1 MKAKTW
7 ITWLLALLL
16 IGGTAGL
23 VNRLKGHQEL
33 GTPGVKTRPIP
44 GSKNLEVVLPERVLD
59 YTSVKMDQ
67 EEVVTNMLPKDTS
80 YGQRRYTAPD
90 GFWAQVNVVLMGAD
104 RTSIHK
110 PQFCLEG
117 SGWKIQPPPLSGV
130 ETVHMEQ
137 PEPYDL
143 HVIKLLTT
151 KEVEIN
157 GRMVPVN
164 GLYVYWFVA
173 DNTLSADEVGFK
185 RMGEM
190 AWDLIRTGVLQRW
203 AYISYFA
210 VCTPGQEQQTFDR
223 LKTLMQASVPEF
235 QLVPAPKKQQV
246 ALTP

>member
-7 ITWLLALLL
+7 SIWIVTLLL
-16 IGGTAGL
+16 MGGTAGL
-23 VNRLKGHQEL
+23 VHRLKGNQEL
-33 GTPGVKTRPIP
+33 GAPGVKTQPIP
-44 GSKNLEVVLPERVLD
+44 GSKTLEVILPERVLD
-59 YTSVKMDQ
+59 YTSVKLDQ
-67 EEVVTNMLPKDTS
+67 EAVVTNMLPKDTS

-90 GFWAQVNVVLMGAD
+90 GFWAQVNVVLMGSD

-110 PQFCLEG
+110 PQFCLAG
-117 SGWKIQPPPLSGV
+117 AGWKILPPPLSGQ

-143 HVIKLLTT
+143 RVIKLVTS
-151 KEVEIN
+151 KEVDFN
-157 GRMVPVN
+157 GQATTVH

-173 DNTLSADEVGFK
+173 DNTLSADEIGVK

-210 VCTPGQEQQTFDR
+210 ICQPGQEQQTFDR
-223 LKTLMQASVPEF
+223 LKTLMTASVPEF
-235 QLVPAPKKQQV
+235 QLAPAQKKQV
-246 ALTP
+246 AAAP